1 MSDIF
6 EFNEKPYSLGI
17 NLQFRPEDSND
28 KIWHEDKK
36 YGIEFFSDRILSCQ
50 LRFKKTVLQGHA
62 KHILTK

>member
-28 KIWHEDKK
+28 K
-36 YGIEFFSDRILSCQ
+36 YGM
-50 LRFKKTVLQGHA
+50 KTKNMG
-62 KHILTK
+62 